1 MPRNDFL
8 PALTSLLRRRYSL
21 EQTATQSRYSFR
33 SLRGSSIGG
42 ASQHIKFM
50 GKFMIDDI
58 MTLLRVATGVQ
69 DGVPYKDERPL
80 LEGLSD
86 NGVGDVCGGKSNFKM
101 TKRSLGGN
109 DGRGVDQDGQDVPV
123 KFMRQ
128 AEKKEACLG
137 GYRHTDF
144 VGQFKPAATF
154 PCFSARNIW
163 MRAFS
168 RVCSAV
174 SSMQ

>member
-1 MPRNDFL
+1 
-8 PALTSLLRRRYSL
+8 
-21 EQTATQSRYSFR
+21 
-33 SLRGSSIGG
+33 
-42 ASQHIKFM
+42 M

-154 PCFSARNIW
+154 PMFFSKEYLDEG
-163 MRAFS
+163 FQ
-168 RVCSAV
+168 
-174 SSMQ
+174 SSLLSGIEHAIVGDVTADDLFPCGGKGHFGKFPVTEIGKPLKHQGSLSNED